1 MEYTLSKS
9 CRTCHFAARIS
20 QVPDCNACDFLGFY
34 INLQRMLQE
43 DNNLGNVEL
52 QIPIHTYKPCR
63 IQIQS

>member
-1 MEYTLSKS
+1 MEYTPSES

-20 QVPDCNACDFLGFY
+20 QVPDYNACDFFGFY

-52 QIPIHTYKPCR
+52 QIPIHTYKPCC